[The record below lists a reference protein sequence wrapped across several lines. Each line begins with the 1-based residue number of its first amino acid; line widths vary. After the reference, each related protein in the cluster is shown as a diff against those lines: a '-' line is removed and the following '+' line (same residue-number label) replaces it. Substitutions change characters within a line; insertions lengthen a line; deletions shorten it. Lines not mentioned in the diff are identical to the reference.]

1 MSETTDLKWFGEAA
15 KLKEKNSKREKQ
27 FKYRDR
33 ELHRKIL
40 ILQHNRR
47 KKIMNSLY
55 CKYCG
60 HLYFSNE
67 IFCPMCGYDDSS
79 LMGIEDVL
87 EDFDENYDIDN
98 ENPHLPIQS
107 QGGQHN
113 V

>member
-1 MSETTDLKWFGEAA
+1 M
-15 KLKEKNSKREKQ
+15 
-27 FKYRDR
+27 Y
-33 ELHRKIL
+33 
-40 ILQHNRR
+40 
-47 KKIMNSLY
+47 SLY

-60 HLYFSNE
+60 H
-67 IFCPMCGYDDSS
+67 DDSS
-79 LMGIEDVL
+79 LMGIEDSL